1 MMEKLYKFIGFQKV
15 KKPFYL
21 VSSLLIL
28 LAGTLGFIYSAKAY
42 SQLFYNDYVVE
53 KNPIVSPKD
62 DIAVNFTQPILLT
75 DKTDIRIYPEQ
86 EVNLKWENGNKKL
99 VISPRDSWKMET
111 EYAITLPA
119 MKSIMFTVAP
129 EKEITFK
136 TMDYPKVAEFL
147 PGENAENV
155 SLDIEDPLAVQFSN
169 EMKDF
174 DVKFMVDNAEAVSL
188 ASDENKSAFGFLP
201 KNVEDGRQYLAQV
214 LIKPKGASESSFKGI
229 YSASFKTSAPAA
241 KKTETDFTQRLADAR
256 KNTTAKIKEG
266 KYIDLNIATQVLST
280 FENGKLLDSYIVSSG
295 KKGMDTP
302 KGQFKVMAKKL
313 RPWSSKYKLY
323 MPFFM
328 QFTGQGHGIHEL
340 PEWPGGYKEG
350 ANHLGIPVSHGCV
363 RLGVGPAQQVY
374 GWAEAGT
381 PIVIY

>member
-1 MMEKLYKFIGFQKV
+1 MEKMYKFIGFHKV

-21 VSSLLIL
+21 ISSLLIL

-42 SQLFYNDYVVE
+42 SQLFHNDYVVE
-53 KNPIVSPKD
+53 KNPIVSPND
-62 DIAVNFTQPILLT
+62 DIIVNFTQPILLT
-75 DKTDIRIYPEQ
+75 DETNNIKVSPEQ
-86 EVNLKWENGNKKL
+86 EVNLKWENGNKRL
-99 VISPRDSWKMET
+99 VISPQDSWEMET
-111 EYAITLPA
+111 EYSIVLPE
-119 MKSIMFTVAP
+119 MKSIMFTTAP
-129 EKEITFK
+129 GKEITFE
-136 TMDYPKVAEFL
+136 TMEYPKVAEFL
-147 PGENAENV
+147 PGENAQDV
-155 SLDIEDPLAVQFSN
+155 LLDIEDPLAVQFSN

-188 ASDENKSAFGFLP
+188 ASDESESAFGFLP

-214 LIKPKGASESSFKGI
+214 LVKAKGAPESSFKGI
-229 YSASFKTSAPAA
+229 YAASFKTSAPAA

-295 KKGMDTP
+295 KRGMDTP

-313 RPWSSKYKLY
+313 RPWSNKYKLY

-374 GWAEAGT
+374 GWADAGT

>member
-1 MMEKLYKFIGFQKV
+1 MEKVSKFIGFHKV
-15 KKPFYL
+15 KKRFYL

-42 SQLFYNDYVVE
+42 SQLFHNDYVVE
-53 KNPIVSPKD
+53 KNPIVSPSD
-62 DIAVNFTQPILLT
+62 DIVINFTQPILLG
-75 DKTDIRIYPEQ
+75 DEMDQVKVSPDQ
-86 EVNLKWENGNKKL
+86 GVNLQWKNGGKQL
-99 VISPRDSWKMET
+99 VISPQDTWKMET
-111 EYAITLPA
+111 EYSITLPE
-119 MKSIMFTVAP
+119 MKSIMFTTAP
-129 EKEITFK
+129 GREITFE
-136 TMDYPKVAEFL
+136 TMEYPKVAEFL
-147 PGENAENV
+147 PGENAQDV
-155 SLDIEDPLAVQFSN
+155 LLDIEDPLAVQFSN

-188 ASDENKSAFGFLP
+188 ASNESESAFGFLP

-214 LIKPKGASESSFKGI
+214 LVKPKGASENNFKSI
-229 YSASFKTSAPAA
+229 YATSFKTSAPAV

-256 KNTTAKIKEG
+256 KSTTAKIKEG

-295 KKGMDTP
+295 KRGMDTP

-363 RLGVGPAQQVY
+363 RLGVGPAEQVY
-374 GWAEAGT
+374 NWAESGT
-381 PIVIY
+381 PIVVY